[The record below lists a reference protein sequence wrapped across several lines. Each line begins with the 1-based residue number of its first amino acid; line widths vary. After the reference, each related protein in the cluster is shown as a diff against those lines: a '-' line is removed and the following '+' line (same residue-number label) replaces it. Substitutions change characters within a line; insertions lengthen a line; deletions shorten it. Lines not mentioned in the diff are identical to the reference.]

1 MRLRG
6 KLLLLSLGLL
16 VLPWAGWQYLRLVG
30 EVLREGEERA
40 LLASAEALARALA
53 RQPALLPSAGPA
65 LPVQPLRSRPRLD
78 GDERLWLD
86 GLAGERAFG
95 SARAGGD
102 AVRVLLGSHAERLYL
117 RIDVADDTP
126 QRGDAHWSIADR
138 FDHLWLALHGRQG
151 LVELRLANAQAG
163 PLQAAPA
170 GGGQSPL
177 QLEGRWHERAGG
189 YRVELALPQGY
200 GLRALAIRMHDAD
213 ETGPPRVADSSDGND
228 GRPWPVVEPS
238 GALASTLAQLVPP
251 GSRVRVHDPA
261 GWPLAQAGEPG
272 ALRIDGAVPLWR
284 RWLYQ
289 RLLFDA
295 AAPLPPGHAALGRAD
310 DDLQRQVAQGA
321 AATAWWRDGD
331 SQRPVLAAAVPVR
344 INDAVRAGLRL
355 ERESDALLRLTD
367 RAFSGVFAVTA
378 LAVLVVVV
386 ALLLFAARLGGR
398 IRALRDGVEGALGED
413 GRIAVL
419 PAARAGDEIGDLSR
433 SFARLL
439 AQLRD
444 YTGYLRGLAGTLSHE
459 LSTPIAIVRG
469 SLENLEADPGG
480 AQARV
485 YLERARSGVERLAG
499 LVRALGEAT
508 RIEQAVAGADIE
520 RFDLRALVA
529 DCAEGY
535 RPLLAPRRLEVAL
548 PPAPLPFTGAP
559 DLIAQALDKLVDNA
573 RGFCPPDGWIRIA
586 LDGGARDAVIRVAN
600 SGPRL
605 PAAMR
610 ERLFDSLVSV
620 REQRSG
626 GVHLGLGLH
635 IVRLVAGLHQ
645 GQAGARDLDDG
656 SGVEFELRLATP
668 AARA

>member
-1 MRLRG
+1 
-6 KLLLLSLGLL
+6 
-16 VLPWAGWQYLRLVG
+16 
-30 EVLREGEERA
+30 
-40 LLASAEALARALA
+40 
-53 RQPALLPSAGPA
+53 
-65 LPVQPLRSRPRLD
+65 
-78 GDERLWLD
+78 
-86 GLAGERAFG
+86 
-95 SARAGGD
+95 
-102 AVRVLLGSHAERLYL
+102 
-117 RIDVADDTP
+117 
-126 QRGDAHWSIADR
+126 
-138 FDHLWLALHGRQG
+138 
-151 LVELRLANAQAG
+151 
-163 PLQAAPA
+163 
-170 GGGQSPL
+170 
-177 QLEGRWHERAGG
+177 
-189 YRVELALPQGY
+189 
-200 GLRALAIRMHDAD
+200 
-213 ETGPPRVADSSDGND
+213 
-228 GRPWPVVEPS
+228 
-238 GALASTLAQLVPP
+238 
-251 GSRVRVHDPA
+251 
-261 GWPLAQAGEPG
+261 
-272 ALRIDGAVPLWR
+272 
-284 RWLYQ
+284 
-289 RLLFDA
+289 
-295 AAPLPPGHAALGRAD
+295 
-310 DDLQRQVAQGA
+310 
-321 AATAWWRDGD
+321 
-331 SQRPVLAAAVPVR
+331 R